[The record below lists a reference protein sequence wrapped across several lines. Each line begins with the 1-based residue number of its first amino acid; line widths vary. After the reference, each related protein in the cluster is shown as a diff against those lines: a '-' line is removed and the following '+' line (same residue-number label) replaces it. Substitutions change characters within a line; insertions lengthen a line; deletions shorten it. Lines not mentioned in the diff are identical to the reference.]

1 MPYVRGRSRSGN
13 SGGSEASLILPAGN
27 DGPAFL
33 LTRNYFVLKDYNFSD
48 LYVLFVGNLSD
59 RIAGGSAF
67 ARPWPRVAQASAR
80 EIEAMQRR
88 LTELGFYSD
97 RIDGKAGMATRV
109 ALGRFQKSKGLA
121 LDCWPSA
128 AALGTLRMPRYP
140 CALCAVRQVAEAKA
154 D

>member
-1 MPYVRGRSRSGN
+1 
-13 SGGSEASLILPAGN
+13 LPAGN

-67 ARPWPRVAQASAR
+67 ATPWPRVAQASAR

-109 ALGRFQKSKGLA
+109 ALGEFQKSKGMA
-121 LDCWPSA
+121 PDCWPSA
-128 AALGTLRMPRYP
+128 AALETLQKPW
-140 CALCAVRQVAEAKA
+140 
-154 D
+154 